1 MPPWRSHR
9 IHRACY
15 YYHHSLTKGSRYR
28 YPDLLWL
35 LIVVMMTITGLFFLL
50 LSLFSRSSILLLICS
65 LWPDYARSLAPEK
78 ESLFPLVKWCYHY
91 HPPLPGCHLVIVVW
105 SRRNKSTGTKSWNQ
119 TRPKPGKRAR
129 TPFRIWGAHLSR
141 GASTKTRCLEID
153 NGARRANR
161 KGQLWGS
168 VLPSSL
174 TGMKRKRKDG
184 AKKLWSP

>member
-1 MPPWRSHR
+1 MPPWQSHR

-35 LIVVMMTITGLFFLL
+35 LIVVMMTITGLF
-50 LSLFSRSSILLLICS
+50 SFSFPFFHVRAFCCWFAHCGLIMHA
-65 LWPDYARSLAPEK
+65 LWPLKK

-105 SRRNKSTGTKSWNQ
+105 SRRKKSTGTKSRNQ

-129 TPFRIWGAHLSR
+129 TPFRIWEPHRAGE
-141 GASTKTRCLEID
+141 STKTRCLEID
-153 NGARRANR
+153 NRARRANR

-168 VLPSSL
+168 VLPSNL